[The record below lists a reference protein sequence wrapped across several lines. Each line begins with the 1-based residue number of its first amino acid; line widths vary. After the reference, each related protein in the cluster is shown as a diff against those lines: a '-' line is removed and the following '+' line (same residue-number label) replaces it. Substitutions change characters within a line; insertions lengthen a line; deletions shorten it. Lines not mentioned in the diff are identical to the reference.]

1 MNRFLKFLPILAITL
16 GLVSCKGATVKE
28 DSAGTAVPDN
38 DIVTEESMAVAGT
51 DGDTIEVRRLNEV
64 ASSEELETKAEKGR
78 LYTVHFD
85 FDKYKIKSEYKD
97 ELKHNARWLK
107 KNKGAK
113 IRIEGHAD
121 ERGEN
126 EYNLALGE
134 KRAISV
140 KNYLAVLGANPG
152 NLTTLSYGEE
162 KPLNKGH
169 NEEAWGIN
177 RRADFTILSR

>member
-1 MNRFLKFLPILAITL
+1 MNRILRFLPILAITL
-16 GLVSCKGATVKE
+16 GLVSCKGAMVKE
-28 DSAGTAVPDN
+28 ESAGTAVPDD
-38 DIVTEESMAVAGT
+38 DIVTEESVAAPET
-51 DGDTIEVRRLNEV
+51 DTGTIEVRRLDEV
-64 ASSEELETKAEKGR
+64 ASSEELEKKVEMGR

-85 FDKYKIKSEYKD
+85 FDKYKIKDEYKD

-107 KNKGAK
+107 KHKSAK
-113 IRIEGHAD
+113 VRIEGHAD

-140 KNYLAVLGANPG
+140 KNYLKVLGANPD

-169 NEEAWGIN
+169 NKEAWGIN
-177 RRADFTILSR
+177 RRADFSILKK